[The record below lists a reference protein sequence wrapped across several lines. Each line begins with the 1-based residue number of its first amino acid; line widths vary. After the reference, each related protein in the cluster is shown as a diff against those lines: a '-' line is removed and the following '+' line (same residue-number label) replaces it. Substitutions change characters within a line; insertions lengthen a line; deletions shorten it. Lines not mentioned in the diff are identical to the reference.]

1 MVDGE
6 EIQMNGD
13 RLQAHGGPLL
23 AGVDVGTTTIKAV
36 IYNLQGQAVAQ
47 SRVRTR
53 TYYPQPSWAYYE
65 PEELWQQ
72 VATVLR
78 EAVAQIADSHRIVS
92 VAIASMAE
100 AAVPLDDQNRPTY
113 HAIAWFDQRPQ
124 AQAQWLN
131 QTIGR
136 DRIFEITGLPL
147 QPIFGLCKLLWL
159 KETHP
164 EAYARTA
171 RWLNLAD
178 YIAFRLCGV
187 AATDY
192 SLGTR
197 TMAMNLHDLKWS
209 EELLGQAGISV
220 SIFPPL
226 APSGTLLGHVTA
238 DGARDTGLSSATQ
251 VSAGGH
257 DHICG
262 ALAVGVTQP
271 GILLNSL
278 GTAEAVFLPLD
289 RPLTD
294 PQVGR
299 QSYAQGAHVV
309 PDHYYILGGLH
320 TSGASIE
327 WMREILGKDIEYQ
340 TLIAEAAEVPPG
352 SLGTFFL
359 PYLRMGNPPHEDPWA
374 RGAFIGLNTDV
385 KRGALFRA
393 VLEGLA
399 MGSRDTMEPLFQYSG
414 VAPLQTIYA
423 VGGGTR
429 NELLMQ
435 IKAAVLNK
443 QITIPAVEEATA
455 LGAALLGGLGAG
467 IYPTVSAALAGLQY
481 TQRVIEPDPTLV
493 DLYETCFRQVFQ
505 KIHPTL
511 RSLHHTIHDL

>member
-1 MVDGE
+1 
-6 EIQMNGD
+6 
-13 RLQAHGGPLL
+13 
-23 AGVDVGTTTIKAV
+23 
-36 IYNLQGQAVAQ
+36 
-47 SRVRTR
+47 
-53 TYYPQPSWAYYE
+53 
-65 PEELWQQ
+65 
-72 VATVLR
+72 
-78 EAVAQIADSHRIVS
+78 
-92 VAIASMAE
+92 
-100 AAVPLDDQNRPTY
+100 
-113 HAIAWFDQRPQ
+113 DQRTQ
-124 AQAQWLN
+124 AQAQWLD

-136 DRIFEITGLPL
+136 DRIFGITGLPL

-159 KETHP
+159 KENHP

-197 TMAMNLHDLKWS
+197 TMAMNLHELKWS
-209 EELLGQAGISV
+209 EELLDQAGISAK
-220 SIFPPL
+220 IFPPL
-226 APSGTLLGHVTA
+226 VPSGTLLGWVTA
-238 DGARDTGLSSATQ
+238 NAARDTGLSTATQ
-251 VSAGGH
+251 VSTGGH

-262 ALAVGVTQP
+262 ALAVNVIQP
-271 GILLNSL
+271 GTLLNSL
-278 GTAEAVFLPLD
+278 GTAEAIFLSLNH
-289 RPLTD
+289 PLTD

-309 PDHYYILGGLH
+309 AGHYYVLGGLH

-327 WMREILGKDIEYQ
+327 WIREVLGKDLEYQ
-340 TLIAEAAEVPPG
+340 TLIAEATEVPPG

-359 PYLRMGNPPHEDPWA
+359 PYLRMGNPPHEDPRA

-399 MGSRDTMEPLFQYSG
+399 MGARDALEPLFQYSG

-467 IYPTVSAALAGLQY
+467 IYPGVPAALGALQY
-481 TQRVIEPDPTLV
+481 SQRVIDPDPSLV
-493 DLYETCFRQVFQ
+493 GLYETYFRQVFQ
-505 KIHPTL
+505 KIHPAL
-511 RSLHHTIHDL
+511 KSLHHTIHDL